1 MEWTVQ
7 LLQLRTRTR
16 APSTMRALDVLEQRG
31 EVSAED
37 AAVLRDSYRFCE
49 RTRNRWWLVG
59 SAPTAVDSLP
69 TRPQREIFL
78 PAAKTCALPWRY
90 TTRDHNGAD

>member
-1 MEWTVQ
+1 M
-7 LLQLRTRTR
+7 
-16 APSTMRALDVLEQRG
+16 LEQRG

-69 TRPQREIFL
+69 TRPHDLLRLARSLDTTPTELREEH
-78 PAAKTCALPWRY
+78 RRR
-90 TTRDHNGAD
+90 TRRARRVVERLFYGAG